1 MDAAL
6 HRHGHRSAV
15 PASLLRPV
23 VRIVIG
29 ARVNT
34 REASTRIEA
43 VLLDIEGTTTPIAFV
58 ADVLFPYARTHLR
71 RHLAASPIDA
81 SILDQLRELHTVDQR
96 AGESVAAWVDAPPS
110 ARLDSAASYAE
121 WLMDRDR
128 KATPLKTLQGALW
141 EGGYQ
146 RGELVGE
153 VFADVPPA
161 LARWQAAGVQVGIF
175 SSGSVLAQQLLFR
188 HSSAG
193 DLTPFLRWYFD
204 TTTGKKTDPD
214 SYRRIA
220 AAMNKRPESI
230 AFLSDVV
237 AELDAARDA
246 GLATRLSIRPG
257 NVPAPLPHGHP
268 TIRTFDEFHLNP
280 L

>member
-1 MDAAL
+1 M
-6 HRHGHRSAV
+6 
-15 PASLLRPV
+15 
-23 VRIVIG
+23 
-29 ARVNT
+29 NT

-43 VLLDIEGTTTPIAFV
+43 VLLDVEGTTTPIAFV
-58 ADVLFPYARTHLR
+58 VDVLVPYARKHVR
-71 RHLAASPIDA
+71 RHLEELAASPIAA
-81 SILDQLRELHTVDQR
+81 SVLDQLRELHAVDQR
-96 AGESVAAWVDAPPS
+96 AGESVAAWVDAPLR

-128 KATPLKTLQGALW
+128 KSTPLKTLQGALW
-141 EGGYQ
+141 EVGYQ

-153 VFADVPPA
+153 VFADVPTA

-220 AAMNKRPESI
+220 AAMNTRPESI
-230 AFLSDVV
+230 MFLSDVV
-237 AELDAARDA
+237 VELDAARAA

-257 NVPAPLPHGHP
+257 NVPPPLPHDHP
-268 TIRTFDEFHLNP
+268 AIRTFDDFTSTHSGSP
-280 L
+280 